1 MSMLS
6 TILVAAAENSEH
18 AEEAGLNPYIF
29 GAVALGILF
38 TLLFI
43 LLAFGKGREHT

>member
-1 MSMLS
+1 MLS
-6 TILVAAAENSEH
+6 TILVAAAEQTEH
-18 AEEAGLNPYIF
+18 AEGGHVNPYVI